1 MADERDQET
10 PIPPAVEDTA
20 PAPPVPPVQPLQPL
34 QDIAE
39 DDEPERDEAAPH
51 DRRALLRSGTLGA
64 AVVLLGALLV
74 FANYFGGRYYKR
86 FDWTRTKLYSLS
98 EKSENVLAG
107 LDQPVEVYVFLSPQ
121 DELYEPVRELL
132 RRYEAATPRVTVKV
146 VDPEKS
152 PIEAEQL
159 VQRFE
164 VTGASVVVVR
174 GDDKRVIDSSEL
186 ADMDFSG
193 LQMGGA
199 PRMAGFK
206 GEQAVTSAIYQVA
219 EGSKPKVLVTT
230 GHGELRLDDVGPR
243 GLSSAQQ
250 LLGADNF
257 EIEEWAPLGKA
268 AVPEGTG
275 LVVIAGPRGTFVAPE
290 LELLTTYLA
299 GGGRVLVLL
308 DPSVQAEQLVD
319 TGLGPWLASFGVAV
333 GDDVVVDPSSPL
345 PFFGAETIF
354 ANRYGQHPIVRP
366 LAESGIPVLFAAAR
380 SVRPGTAAGYT
391 PTQLVETTEEGWGE
405 TDLSALDQV
414 ARGEADLAGPVPLGV
429 AVESE
434 RAAPAAAAAG
444 EGPATAKARLVV
456 FGDSDFAANRL
467 VQGNVG
473 NSVLL
478 ANALNWL
485 VEREALLGIPP
496 KKTEQVRL
504 SMTQGQLRAVMAI
517 AALGLPGLAVGTG
530 IWVSLRR
537 RRR

>member
-1 MADERDQET
+1 MADERDAAPEEVT
-10 PIPPAVEDTA
+10 PPA
-20 PAPPVPPVQPLQPL
+20 PAPEP
-34 QDIAE
+34 
-39 DDEPERDEAAPH
+39 DDEAGDEAGDERAPR
-51 DRRALLRSGTLGA
+51 DRRALVRGGTIGA

-74 FANYFGGRYYKR
+74 FANYFSGRYYKR

-98 EKSENVLAG
+98 EKSENVLAT
-107 LDQPVEVYVFLSPQ
+107 LDEPVEVYVFLSPQ

-132 RRYEAATPRVTVKV
+132 RRYEAATPRVTVKI

-152 PIEAEQL
+152 PLEAEQL
-159 VQRFE
+159 VQRFA
-164 VTGASVVVVR
+164 VTGASIVVVR

-193 LQMGGA
+193 LQMGGQ

-230 GHGELRLDDVGPR
+230 GHGELRLDDAGPR

-275 LVVIAGPRGTFVAPE
+275 LIVIAGPRGTFVEPE
-290 LELLTTYLA
+290 LELLTTYLT
-299 GGGRVLVLL
+299 GGGRILVLL
-308 DPSVQAEQLVD
+308 DPSVQTERFVE
-319 TGLGPWLASFGVAV
+319 TGLGPWLAGFGVEV
-333 GDDVVVDPSSPL
+333 GNDVVVDPGNPL

-354 ANRYGQHPIVRP
+354 ANRYGQHAIVRP
-366 LAESGIPVLFAAAR
+366 LAEAGIPVLFAASR
-380 SVRPGTAAGYT
+380 SVRPGSAPGYT
-391 PTQLVETTEEGWGE
+391 VTQLVETTDEGWGE

-414 ARGEADLAGPVPLGV
+414 ERGEADFGGPVPLGA

-434 RAAPAAAAAG
+434 QAAPAAPAEAPGGEPAAA
-444 EGPATAKARLVV
+444 PAKARLVV

-467 VQGNVG
+467 VQGNAG

-517 AALGLPGLAVGTG
+517 AVLGLPGLAVGTG
-530 IWVSLRR
+530 IWVSVRR